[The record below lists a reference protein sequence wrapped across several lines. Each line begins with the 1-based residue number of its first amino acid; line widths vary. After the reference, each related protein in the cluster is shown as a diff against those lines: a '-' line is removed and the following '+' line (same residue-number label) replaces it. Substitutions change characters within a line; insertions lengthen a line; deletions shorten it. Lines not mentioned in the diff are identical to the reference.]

1 MNIENNNKIATRESY
16 GKALAELGEN
26 NQNVVVLDADLA
38 TATKTIEF
46 AKKFPDRFFDM
57 GIAEQDMMG
66 TAVGLASF
74 GKIPYV
80 STFAVF
86 AAGRAYD
93 QVRNSIAHTRANV
106 KICATHAGITVG
118 EDGATH
124 QMLEDINMM
133 RCVPNMIVM
142 STSDD
147 RQTKWAVNEISKING
162 PVYLRLARVKTPE
175 IYTDENWKFEIGKG
189 IQIGDGIDATIFA
202 TGVTVSESIKAKEL
216 LLHEGINVRVVDIHT
231 IKPIDE
237 ELIVKCATETK
248 NLITV
253 EDHSVIGGLGGAVE
267 DVLCNKYP
275 KKLVKMGIK
284 DSFGESGKAEEL
296 MHKYEIDA
304 EAIIK
309 KVKELM

>member
-202 TGVTVSESIKAKEL
+202 TGVTVSESIKAKEV

-267 DVLCNKYP
+267 EVLCNKYP